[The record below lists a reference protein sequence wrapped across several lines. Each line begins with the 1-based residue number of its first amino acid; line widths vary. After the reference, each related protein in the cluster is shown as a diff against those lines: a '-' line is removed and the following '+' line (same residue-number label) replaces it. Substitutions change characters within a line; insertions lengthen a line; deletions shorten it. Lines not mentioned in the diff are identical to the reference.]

1 MGLFDE
7 TGKFLRVGQ
16 GKGFFFVF
24 AFDLTDEDELAAG
37 DVIHD
42 FDDRSGGCG
51 PFVPPCFHLR
61 RLIEF
66 NQIDMKS
73 QKGIVC
79 NSHLHQGRGN
89 WSWAGR

>member
-1 MGLFDE
+1 MFDE

-24 AFDLTDEDELAAG
+24 TFDLADEDEFAAG

-51 PFVPPCFHLR
+51 PFVPPCFHLG

-66 NQIDMKS
+66 NQIGLGP
-73 QKGIVC
+73 GILELDVIIP
-79 NSHLHQGRGN
+79 Q
-89 WSWAGR
+89 AI